1 MANKELTALEA
12 LTLLKNLR
20 QSNIDDQE
28 VEGILL
34 DIIEEELK
42 EHRLLK
48 KLEEELGIDL
58 ITLFKALK
66 DKQVI
71 FKHIYGLKKP
81 KIYLETHKI
90 AGLLFDGKN
99 YDLWLYDNGYGN
111 QFCAYTKDYGK
122 TWALTKEELEDD
134 T

>member
-28 VEGILL
+28 VEDMLL
-34 DIIEEELK
+34 DIIEKELK

-66 DKQVI
+66 DRQVI

-90 AGLLFDGKN
+90 AGLLFDGKS
-99 YDLWLYDNGYGN
+99 YDLWLYDNGYGD

-122 TWALTKEELEDD
+122 TWALTKEELENE
-134 T
+134 